1 MGIWSPSTRSLDWR
15 RFNYEP
21 DLTQELS
28 VARFCG
34 WEQEPGSGSGSGSA
48 LSAGDVR
55 QVTYPL
61 GASISLSVTPCSSCS
76 RIEVLGRHSLC
87 WPSYSPCNYPFCS
100 SSLNIRHSSAGKR
113 VPWALLRGGPRAEL
127 ASLTAPFSSFSSPCH
142 PRSCPSSRGGSQRP
156 GDGICIVLGRF
167 PGELWAPLPSW
178 VPAICLLLG
187 LFWQSS
193 PKTLAVEAWAHRIA
207 PLPKGPLEPGAA
219 AFSSQHPVGLQS
231 PPSLTAGSGSGTVPL
246 GGLSVGISC
255 YFRQWWRSRTWPC
268 PSSWRNGDVRTWL
281 GGISIG
287 TPGRRIMGTWFPR
300 VRRVQD
306 YLW

>member
-1 MGIWSPSTRSLDWR
+1 MAIWSPSTRSLDWR

-34 WEQEPGSGSGSGSA
+34 WEQEPGSGSGSGCA

-55 QVTYPL
+55 QVAYPL

-156 GDGICIVLGRF
+156 GDGICIVLSRF

-187 LFWQSS
+187 LFWHSS

-207 PLPKGPLEPGAA
+207 PLPKGPLKPGAA

-231 PPSLTAGSGSGTVPL
+231 PPSLTAGSGSGTVPGL
-246 GGLSVGISC
+246 WGDWVWGSRVISGNGEDRGHGRVPHPGGMGMSE
-255 YFRQWWRSRTWPC
+255 
-268 PSSWRNGDVRTWL
+268 
-281 GGISIG
+281 
-287 TPGRRIMGTWFPR
+287 PGSEES
-300 VRRVQD
+300 Q
-306 YLW
+306 